1 MELLI
6 QLISGVVG
14 GNVAGMAMKDKSLGP
29 IGNSIAGL
37 VGGGVGG
44 QILSAVLGMSAGDG
58 MDIGSIASQIAG
70 GGVGGAIV
78 MAIVGVIKK
87 SIAK

>member
-1 MELLI
+1 MEILI

-14 GNVAGMAMKDKSLGP
+14 GNLAGMAMKNLSLGT

-44 QILSAVLGMSAGDG
+44 QILSQVLGMGGGG
-58 MDIGSIASQIAG
+58 MDMSGIVTQIAG
-70 GGVGGAIV
+70 GGVGGAV
-78 MAIVGVIKK
+78 VLAIVGVIKK
-87 SIAK
+87 AMAK